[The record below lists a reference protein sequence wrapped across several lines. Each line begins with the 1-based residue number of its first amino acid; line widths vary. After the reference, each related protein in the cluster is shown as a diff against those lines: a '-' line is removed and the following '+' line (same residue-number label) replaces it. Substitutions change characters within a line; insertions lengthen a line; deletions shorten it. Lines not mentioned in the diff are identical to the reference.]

1 MKDKVYSKPI
11 GHIEPFKFDD
21 SVADVFDN
29 MIKRSVP
36 GYTLLLDVIS
46 VLTRKYAKPD
56 TLCYD
61 LGCSLGASTLQIR
74 RHLPYSSC
82 RIIAIDMSE
91 AMVKRCRSIVE
102 RDHSNTEVEVR
113 QQNILDTQFNNASI
127 ITLNF
132 TLQFIPDDQR
142 FDLLNRIAQGL
153 VEGGIL
159 ILSEKIEVEPQRDQK
174 LMTSLHEEFKKF
186 NGYSD
191 LEVAQ
196 KRTSLENVLV
206 PNSIHTHFERL
217 KSAGFNETLLCVQ
230 CFNFVTI
237 LAIK

>member
-91 AMVKRCRSIVE
+91 AMVKRCRSIIE

-159 ILSEKIEVEPQRDQK
+159 ILSEKIEVEPQCDQK

-206 PNSIHTHFERL
+206 PNSIQTHFDRL